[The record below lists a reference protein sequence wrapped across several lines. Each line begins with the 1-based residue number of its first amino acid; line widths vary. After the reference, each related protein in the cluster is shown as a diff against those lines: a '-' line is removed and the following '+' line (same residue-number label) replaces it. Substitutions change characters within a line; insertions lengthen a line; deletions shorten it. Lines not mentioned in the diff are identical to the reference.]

1 MQCDCPEWPEGIKK
15 INAPILLQSARSGY
29 QWQYDGV
36 PFRFCPWCG
45 AQLTALSPPVYRH
58 CGGPKR

>member
-1 MQCDCPEWPEGIKK
+1 MAETVKCSCSEWEEGIRK
-15 INAPILLQSARSGY
+15 INAPIHLQAVRSGF

-45 AQLTALSPPVYRH
+45 KSLTKE
-58 CGGPKR
+58 PKDAD